1 MADTYRKTEEWL
13 ARCKSNYGSKYNSG
27 WDDLHWKS
35 EIEKAEDKL
44 ARWGKQLRFD
54 FPVE

>member
-35 EIEKAEDKL
+35 EIKKAEDKL

-54 FPVE
+54 FPAE